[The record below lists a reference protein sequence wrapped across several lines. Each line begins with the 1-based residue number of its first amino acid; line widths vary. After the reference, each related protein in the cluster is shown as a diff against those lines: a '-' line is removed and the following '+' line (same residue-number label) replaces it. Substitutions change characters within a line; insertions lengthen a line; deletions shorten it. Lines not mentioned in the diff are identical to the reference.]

1 MSRNPELYQW
11 INTDGLRFPSLSK
24 PQSFGLALWSFGMII
39 ARSCSLTA
47 VADILAPLMGQ
58 SFNTLRERLRD
69 TYRGAEAKAGKQ
81 RAELDVSLCWEPW
94 LAWIL
99 NGWQGKQVAIAMDA
113 THVGQRF
120 TVLAISFV
128 YRGCAVPVAW
138 KIVEAKEKHAWKP
151 EWLALLTHFRGL
163 LPKDWTVIVLAD
175 RGFYAKWLYE
185 VIVGLHWHPFL
196 RVNTQGSFRP

>member
-11 INTDGLRFPSLSK
+11 INTVGLCFPSLSK

-58 SFNTLRERLRD
+58 PFNTLRD

-81 RAELDVSLCWEPW
+81 RAELDVSLCCGPW

-99 NGWQGKQVAIAMDA
+99 DGWQGKPVALAMDA
-113 THVGQRF
+113 TNVGQRF
-120 TVLAISFV
+120 TVLAISLV

-138 KIVEAKEKHAWKP
+138 KIVKAKEKHAWKP
-151 EWLALLTHFRGL
+151 EWLALLTHFRV
-163 LPKDWTVIVLAD
+163 P
-175 RGFYAKWLYE
+175 
-185 VIVGLHWHPFL
+185 
-196 RVNTQGSFRP
+196 S